1 MFFKSVQI
9 RSKEPTFLDALASI
23 CLSLTEGMFGISSV
37 VSRSLDGLVVNHDDP
52 SPEWAGLSSRL
63 NGLTQ
68 ECSIFL
74 SKQAT
79 IYNFMQNKMLEI
91 NLWKEKQNTGMMM
104 EITVL
109 KMRLVHV
116 ASICLILLEPVAPLF
131 SDFFFLSQAGLTGL
145 ACIWAKGALNQTGV
159 GIILSWNPKKIVK
172 LGIC

>member
-52 SPEWAGLSSRL
+52 SPEWAGLSSQL

-91 NLWKEKQNTGMMM
+91 NLWKEKQNIGMMM

-131 SDFFFLSQAGLTGL
+131 SDFFFPFSSRADWTRMHMS
-145 ACIWAKGALNQTGV
+145 KGSSESNRSRNHLV
-159 GIILSWNPKKIVK
+159 LESKKK
-172 LGIC
+172 LLH